1 MAHRRIRQED
11 ARGNMGEYGNVWD
24 GMGEDTVVDGATAKE
39 NLAVGAEGLRFALD
53 EDGGYFPAPDEWG
66 TAYTSMSGKGLQAI
80 EFLLKKQDGFVPA
93 AFNRSDLGDI
103 DIVYGRTGE
112 GIDDGGGYG
121 LAHIMKRHPDI
132 NWNKIVDVIS
142 NGSIRSGGKK
152 KKIIISDDG
161 KIILR
166 VKQKGRN
173 WVISA
178 FSNTSAEE
186 ILSASAKNGSDANIY
201 RKGIYT
207 IGDVFDNVKPDGEK
221 NRKNDNFRFLLAEF
235 SEAERREKNRLEY
248 NRKRDQYLY
257 DNFPFYREAVE
268 FAGSHDFKIK
278 PSGKFRGEEFSGSF
292 IAPGF
297 VKYSGE
303 KAAKN
308 SGKLDAAQGVNSNE
322 LAARL
327 ARSWGRDH
335 LASSFNPAIPT
346 IMAKIQSIRRIEAV
360 SLKNIIP
367 QITAPTV
374 PIPVQIAYAVPSG
387 SVLVAN
393 ARPMMLPVIAA
404 ITMIDGTSL
413 VKPWLY
419 FIATAQ
425 QTSNIPA
432 KNKYNHA
439 IKYLHKKTAAGVG
452 AAAAKS
458 FYRLI

>member
-1 MAHRRIRQED
+1 MAHRRIR
-11 ARGNMGEYGNVWD
+11 NNS
-24 GMGEDTVVDGATAKE
+24 VVKE
-39 NLAVGAEGLRFALD
+39 NLTTDGAAALQFMAEPFSEQQKRALLGVNGAGKVLRSILYGGSLTSNGNTVNFDGRNSHALKLHL
-53 EDGGYFPAPDEWG
+53 EAPG
-66 TAYTSMSGKGLQAI
+66 ISP
-80 EFLLKKQDGFVPA
+80 KKGFVTVEEVEKYLPLA
-93 AFNRSDLGDI
+93 LAQKPVADTKLNKRNRKKTNKKYRITDNKVRYTLVTSWNGDFRSF
-103 DIVYGRTGE
+103 YSNKKTPGE
-112 GIDDGGGYG
+112 V
-121 LAHIMKRHPDI
+121 
-132 NWNKIVDVIS
+132 NS
-142 NGSIRSGGKK
+142 
-152 KKIIISDDG
+152 
-161 KIILR
+161 
-166 VKQKGRN
+166 QKAG
-173 WVISA
+173 
-178 FSNTSAEE
+178 
-186 ILSASAKNGSDANIY
+186 SASSPEQTDTISQTFEKANNY
-201 RKGIYT
+201 
-207 IGDVFDNVKPDGEK
+207 
-221 NRKNDNFRFLLAEF
+221 RFLLAEF
-235 SEAERREKNRLEY
+235 SEAERREKAHLEY

-268 FAGSHDFKIK
+268 FAGFHDFKIK

-292 IAPGF
+292 IAPEF

-439 IKYLHKKTAAGVG
+439 IKYLHNQNH
-452 AAAAKS
+452 
-458 FYRLI
+458 RLSRWYAPRLQGDGTGSPTRALNYLPLATTVLQLQMQ